1 MSEFTRL
8 ENKVLWITGASSG
21 LGRQLAIDAA
31 AAGAVLVLLARNEAK
46 LKEVQQVIQET
57 SGRAHIYTLDISKTE
72 DIEASVKNIFEKVQ
86 RVDILINNA
95 GFGVFDYAD
104 RMNSA
109 DTKEMFDVN
118 VLGLIEMTRAVLPLM
133 KEANQGHIINVASQ
147 AAKLATPKSSVYAA
161 TKHAVLG
168 YTNALRLELE
178 DTSLHVT
185 AVNPGPIRTPFF
197 DRADEDGSYVAN
209 IEKFMLTPEYV
220 SKEILK
226 MIEKPKREI
235 NLPKWMGFGS
245 KLYQLMPGVVEKLAG
260 SKLRQK

>member
-8 ENKVLWITGASSG
+8 ENKVIWITGASSG

-118 VLGLIEMTRAVLPLM
+118 VLGLIEMTRPVLSLM

-147 AAKLATPKSSVYAA
+147 AGKLATPKSSVYAA

-168 YTNALRLELE
+168 YTNALRLELA
-178 DTSLHVT
+178 DTNIHVT

-197 DRADEDGSYVAN
+197 DRADEDGRYVAN

-226 MIEKPKREI
+226 VIEKPKREI